1 MKKKICNF
9 IYYPWFFFLLF
20 FGFYF
25 FKFTIIINDKSS
37 SDLSIYLRSYY
48 QSQVGWLNYL
58 SLIYLTIGTA
68 IYINKVIAV
77 INKKIKNLS
86 FLLILVILA
95 FLFFLQLLSYGYA
108 LSVKTNFIF
117 GLIISEFFLI
127 WNLGFLWEI
136 IYLFFKSKI
145 SVFSQKNFK
154 LKMSKKK

>member
-77 INKKIKNLS
+77 INKKIK
-86 FLLILVILA
+86 
-95 FLFFLQLLSYGYA
+95 
-108 LSVKTNFIF
+108 
-117 GLIISEFFLI
+117 
-127 WNLGFLWEI
+127 
-136 IYLFFKSKI
+136 IYHFC
-145 SVFSQKNFK
+145 
-154 LKMSKKK
+154 

>member
-1 MKKKICNF
+1 
-9 IYYPWFFFLLF
+9 
-20 FGFYF
+20 
-25 FKFTIIINDKSS
+25 
-37 SDLSIYLRSYY
+37 
-48 QSQVGWLNYL
+48 
-58 SLIYLTIGTA
+58 
-68 IYINKVIAV
+68 
-77 INKKIKNLS
+77 
-86 FLLILVILA
+86 LLILVILA